1 MICTKNLTESFHDE
15 KDLFY
20 QLKFL
25 LIFLWDKLLAQNC
38 FDTKENSNQTIID
51 RTSPSLMKPIYS
63 SLLILKNLFIFINL
77 KTTLTMKSHFN

>member
-1 MICTKNLTESFHDE
+1 MTFDERTENFEVKYGICD
-15 KDLFY
+15 
-20 QLKFL
+20 
-25 LIFLWDKLLAQNC
+25 
-38 FDTKENSNQTIID
+38 QTIID